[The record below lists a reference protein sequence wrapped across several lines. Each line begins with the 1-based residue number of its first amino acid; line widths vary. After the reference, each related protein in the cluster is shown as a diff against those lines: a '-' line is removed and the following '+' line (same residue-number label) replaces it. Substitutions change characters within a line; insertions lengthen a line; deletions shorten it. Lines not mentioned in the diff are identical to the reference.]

1 MRMSNLFAPLAAS
14 LILLVNALFATASD
28 VITPTVP
35 QGEPLC
41 DDYAVTVDGLEA
53 PVWRCRVSAQPFNR
67 IWPGYQRSL
76 DQTELSGFATWQTN
90 EKSNRVVVTV
100 KRDDVS
106 SLDDVVVRPLSLG
119 IVPEI
124 DAQKRE
130 IAFDVPGA
138 APIVVEVNGFH
149 RALHLLP
156 TPIYEKP
163 QDLNAPNLR
172 YFGPG
177 VHNVGRID
185 VKSGDEIFIDA
196 GAVVYGGIHGKNVE
210 NVTISG
216 PGILD
221 GAPFERGQLNGLF
234 LFNACRNITIDGV
247 LLRDPDAWGA
257 TFARCDGLTIRR
269 ARLVGFWRYNADGI
283 DLCNSKN
290 ILVENSFLRTFDDSL
305 VVKGLGKTPFH
316 SIDGAIPIDGLE
328 ENSQSAENIL
338 LRNNV
343 IWCDWG
349 RAMEIGAETSA
360 PEMKNI
366 RFENSDIIRTTHIA
380 MDIQHGDRAKI
391 SDVVFSDVRVEFD
404 AQIPTPIY
412 QNSDD
417 QVYDPNADPN
427 YCPELGYV
435 VIYKGPWS
443 VDKENGTVENVRF
456 ENIRVFGERKP
467 RFVFLGL
474 DPEHDVKNATLEN
487 VVVGDQKLSD
497 ENGLLPVVANEFVSG
512 LEIK

>member
-1 MRMSNLFAPLAAS
+1 MRIHCILATLAAS
-14 LILLVNALFATASD
+14 IVCLANLLCATASD
-28 VITPTVP
+28 VRTPTVP

-41 DDYAVTVDGLEA
+41 DDYAVTVDGLDA
-53 PVWRCRVSAQPFNR
+53 PVWSCRVSAQPFNR

-76 DQTELSGFATWQTN
+76 DQTELAGFATWQTN

-106 SLDDVVVRPLSLG
+106 SLVDVVVRPLSLG

-130 IAFDVPGA
+130 IAFTVPGA
-138 APIVVEVNGFH
+138 APIVVEINGFH

-163 QDLNAPNLR
+163 QNLDAPNLR

-196 GAVVYGGIHGKNVE
+196 GAVVYGGIHGKQVKD
-210 NVTISG
+210 VKISG
-216 PGILD
+216 AGILD
-221 GAPFERGQLNGLF
+221 GAPFERGELNGLF
-234 LFNACRNITIDGV
+234 FFDSCENISIDGV
-247 LLRDPDAWGA
+247 LLRDPDVWGA
-257 TFARCDGLTIRR
+257 TFARCDGVAIRH

-290 ILVENSFLRTFDDSL
+290 VLVENSFLRTFDDSL
-305 VVKGLGKTPFH
+305 VVKGLGMTPFH
-316 SIDGAIPIDGLE
+316 SIDNVLPIEGLE
-328 ENSQSAENIL
+328 ENSPSAENIL
-338 LRNNV
+338 FRNNA

-391 SDVVFSDVRVEFD
+391 SDVLFSDIRVEFD
-404 AQIPTPIY
+404 AKIPTPIY

-417 QVYDPNADPN
+417 QVYDPDADPSF
-427 YCPELGYV
+427 CPDLGF
-435 VIYKGPWS
+435 VIVRKTFYS
-443 VDKENGTVENVRF
+443 VDGENGDVDGVRF

-474 DPEHDVKNATLEN
+474 DPEHNVKSVTLEN
-487 VVVGDQKLSD
+487 VVVGEQKFTA
-497 ENGLLPVVANEFVSG
+497 ENGLLPVVRNEFVSG
-512 LEIK
+512 FEIK

>member
-1 MRMSNLFAPLAAS
+1 MRIQNLFATLAAS
-14 LILLVNALFATASD
+14 IVCLANLLCATASD
-28 VITPTVP
+28 VRTPTVP
-35 QGEPLC
+35 QGEALC
-41 DDYAVTVDGLEA
+41 DDYAVTVDGLDA
-53 PVWRCRVSAQPFNR
+53 PVWSCRVSAQPFNR

-76 DQTELSGFATWQTN
+76 DQTELAGFATWQTN

-106 SLDDVVVRPLSLG
+106 SLDDVVIRPLSLG
-119 IVPEI
+119 IVPQI

-130 IAFDVPGA
+130 IAFTVPGA
-138 APIVVEVNGFH
+138 APIVVEINGFH

-163 QDLNAPNLR
+163 QNLDAPNLR

-196 GAVVYGGIHGKNVE
+196 GAVVYGGIHGKQVKD
-210 NVTISG
+210 VKISG

-221 GAPFERGQLNGLF
+221 AAPFERGKLNGLF
-234 LFNACRNITIDGV
+234 RFTDCQNITIDGIIQ
-247 LLRDPDAWGA
+247 RDPDVWA
-257 TFARCDGLTIRR
+257 TTCVRCDGLTIRNT
-269 ARLVGFWRYNADGI
+269 RLIGFWRYNADGI
-283 DLCNSKN
+283 DLCNTKN
-290 ILVENSFLRTFDDSL
+290 AVVENSFLRTYDDSL
-305 VVKGLGKTPFH
+305 VVKGLGKST
-316 SIDGAIPIDGLE
+316 L
-328 ENSQSAENIL
+328 NAENL
-338 LRNNV
+338 LFRNNV

-391 SDVVFSDVRVEFD
+391 SDVLFSDIRVEFD
-404 AQIPTPIY
+404 AKIPTPIY

-417 QVYDPNADPN
+417 QVYDANADPN

-443 VDKENGTVENVRF
+443 VDKINGTVENVRF

-474 DPEHDVKNATLEN
+474 APEHNVQNVALEN
-487 VVVGDQKLSD
+487 VLLGDQKLSA

>member
-1 MRMSNLFAPLAAS
+1 MRIHCILATLAAS
-14 LILLVNALFATASD
+14 VIILVNALFASASD
-28 VITPTVP
+28 VVTPTVP
-35 QGEPLC
+35 QGESLC

-53 PVWRCRVSAQPFNR
+53 PVWSCRVSAQPFNR

-106 SLDDVVVRPLSLG
+106 SLDDVVVRPLSHG

-221 GAPFERGQLNGLF
+221 AAPFERGKLNGLF
-234 LFNACRNITIDGV
+234 RFIDCKNITIDGIIQ
-247 LLRDPDAWGA
+247 RDPDVWA
-257 TFARCDGLTIRR
+257 TTCARCDGLTIRNT
-269 ARLVGFWRYNADGI
+269 RLIGFWRYNADGI
-283 DLCNSKN
+283 DLCNTKN
-290 ILVENSFLRTFDDSL
+290 AVVENCFLRTYDDSL
-305 VVKGLGKTPFH
+305 VVKGLGKST
-316 SIDGAIPIDGLE
+316 L
-328 ENSQSAENIL
+328 NAENL
-338 LRNNV
+338 LFRNNV

-349 RAMEIGAETSA
+349 RAMEICAETSA

-366 RFENSDIIRTTHIA
+366 RFENSDIIRNTHIA

-391 SDVVFSDVRVEFD
+391 SDVLFSDLRVEFD
-404 AQIPTPIY
+404 SKIPTPIY

-417 QVYDPNADPN
+417 QVYDPDANPDF
-427 YCPELGYV
+427 CPDLGF
-435 VIYKGPWS
+435 VIVNKTFYS
-443 VDKENGTVENVRF
+443 VDGENGTVDGVRF

-474 DPEHDVKNATLEN
+474 DPEHNVKNVTLEN
-487 VVVGDQKLSD
+487 VLVGDQKFTA
-497 ENGLLPVVANEFVSG
+497 ENGLLPVVRNEFVSD

>member
-1 MRMSNLFAPLAAS
+1 MRIQSLFATLAAS
-14 LILLVNALFATASD
+14 IVCLANLLCATASD
-28 VITPTVP
+28 VRTPTVP
-35 QGEPLC
+35 QGEALC
-41 DDYAVTVDGLEA
+41 DDYAVTVDGLDA
-53 PVWRCRVSAQPFNR
+53 PVWSCRVSAQPFNR

-76 DQTELSGFATWQTN
+76 DQTELAGFATWQTN

-100 KRDDVS
+100 KRGDVS
-106 SLDDVVVRPLSLG
+106 SLDDVVIRPLSLG

-130 IAFDVPGA
+130 IAFTVPGA
-138 APIVVEVNGFH
+138 APIVVEINGFH

-163 QDLNAPNLR
+163 QNLDAPNLR

-196 GAVVYGGIHGKNVE
+196 GAVVYGGIHGKQVKNVK
-210 NVTISG
+210 ISG

-221 GAPFERGQLNGLF
+221 AAPFERGKLNGLF
-234 LFNACRNITIDGV
+234 RFTDCQNITIDGIIQ
-247 LLRDPDAWGA
+247 RDPDVWA
-257 TFARCDGLTIRR
+257 TTCVRCDGLTIRNT
-269 ARLVGFWRYNADGI
+269 RLIGFWRYNADGI
-283 DLCNSKN
+283 DLCNTKN
-290 ILVENSFLRTFDDSL
+290 AVVENSFLRTYDDSL
-305 VVKGLGKTPFH
+305 VVKGLGKST
-316 SIDGAIPIDGLE
+316 L
-328 ENSQSAENIL
+328 NAENL
-338 LRNNV
+338 LFRNNV

-391 SDVVFSDVRVEFD
+391 SDVLFSDIRVEFD
-404 AQIPTPIY
+404 AKIPTPIY

-417 QVYDPNADPN
+417 QLYDANADPN

-443 VDKENGTVENVRF
+443 VDKKNGTVENVRF

-474 DPEHDVKNATLEN
+474 DPEHNVQNVALEN
-487 VVVGDQKLSD
+487 VLLGDQKLSA

>member
-1 MRMSNLFAPLAAS
+1 MRIHCILATLAAS
-14 LILLVNALFATASD
+14 IVCLANLLCATASD
-28 VITPTVP
+28 VRTPTVP
-35 QGEPLC
+35 QGEALC
-41 DDYAVTVDGLEA
+41 DDYAVTVDGLDA
-53 PVWRCRVSAQPFNR
+53 PVWSCRVSAQPFNR

-76 DQTELSGFATWQTN
+76 DQTELAGFATWQTN

-130 IAFDVPGA
+130 IAFTVPGA
-138 APIVVEVNGFH
+138 APIVVEINGFH

-163 QDLNAPNLR
+163 QNLDAPNLR

-196 GAVVYGGIHGKNVE
+196 GAVVYGGIHGKKAKDVK
-210 NVTISG
+210 ISG

-221 GAPFERGQLNGLF
+221 GAPFERGELNGLF
-234 LFNACRNITIDGV
+234 FFDSCENISIDGV
-247 LLRDPDAWGA
+247 LLRDPDVWGA
-257 TFARCDGLTIRR
+257 TFARCDGVAIRH

-290 ILVENSFLRTFDDSL
+290 VLVENSFLRTFDDSL
-305 VVKGLGKTPFH
+305 VVKGLGMTPFH
-316 SIDGAIPIDGLE
+316 SIDNVLPIEGLE
-328 ENSQSAENIL
+328 ENSPSAENIL
-338 LRNNV
+338 FRNNA

-391 SDVVFSDVRVEFD
+391 SDVLFSDIRVEFD
-404 AQIPTPIY
+404 AKIPTPIY

-417 QVYDPNADPN
+417 QVYDPDADPSF
-427 YCPELGYV
+427 CPDLGF
-435 VIYKGPWS
+435 VIVRKTFYS
-443 VDKENGTVENVRF
+443 VDGENGDVDGVRF

-474 DPEHDVKNATLEN
+474 DPEHNVQNVALEN
-487 VVVGDQKLSD
+487 VLLGDQKLSA